1 MERSELILRFF
12 TEDVG
17 GILIT
22 GKDGEVLYEDG
33 RARLI
38 RLGNTN
44 WDVACPPLREG
55 QRGERW
61 DLLHKDSGQSYMVV
75 SSTMREGEELVQLHH
90 LVDSSDYM
98 ELFRDMGSY
107 SKSLKQE
114 KERDGL
120 TGLYNKGK
128 FLSLKQTL
136 FRNQSSLAVF
146 NMDVNNLKYLNDNF
160 GHEAG
165 DKLIQKAAE
174 SLRRIEARNVIPFRV
189 GGDEFIVVA
198 LHLRREEAE
207 QLRADWEVGLREL
220 NRPDDGIHCVIACG
234 MAYGE
239 EGYDLEE
246 LMAEADREMYE
257 DKKAKKKAAGQDPTA
272 R

>member
-1 MERSELILRFF
+1 MEWNELILRFF
-12 TEDVG
+12 KEDVG

-22 GKDGEVLYEDG
+22 GKGGEILYEDD
-33 RARLI
+33 RTRLL
-38 RLGNTN
+38 RQESTN
-44 WDVACPPLREG
+44 WDVACPPPREG

-61 DLLHKDSGQSYMVV
+61 DLLHKESGQSYMVI
-75 SSTMREGEELVQLHH
+75 SSTFREGDGLVQLHH
-90 LVDSSDYM
+90 LVDNSDYM

-107 SKSLKQE
+107 SKSLKHE
-114 KERDGL
+114 KEHDGL

-128 FLSLKQTL
+128 FLALKQSL
-136 FRNQSSLAVF
+136 FRNQKSLAVF

-165 DKLIQKAAE
+165 DALIRKAAE
-174 SLRRIEARNVIPFRV
+174 SLRRIEARNIMAFRV
-189 GGDEFIVVA
+189 GGDEFIVAA
-198 LHLRREEAE
+198 LHLSRTEAE
-207 QLRADWEVGLREL
+207 QLRADWEAGLAEL
-220 NRPDDGIHCVIACG
+220 NRQDDGILCVVACG
-234 MAYGE
+234 MAYGA
-239 EGYDLEE
+239 EGYDLEA